1 MATEAKEN
9 LILDALLTA
18 AQLVVGG
25 ATYNTNPA
33 VKAIGLPRDATAIGG
48 GEAIYL
54 QHVRT
59 DLQRL
64 PSGPTHD
71 YEAVFHAWCV
81 GDTDREALNV
91 KDDLL
96 RAVRL
101 SEGALQATALAS
113 AGFRDSV
120 CVIPDPDTVAKIGKA
135 IRIQEF
141 IGAYP
146 LSG

>member
-9 LILDALLTA
+9 LILDVLLTA
-18 AQLVVGG
+18 AQAVIGG

-33 VKAIGLPRDATAIGG
+33 VKRIGLALDAIPQGG
-48 GEAIYL
+48 SEGIYL

-59 DLQRL
+59 SLLRL
-64 PSGPTHD
+64 PSGPSHD

-101 SEGALQATALAS
+101 AEVALHAVAS
-113 AGFRDSV
+113 SGFRDGD

-135 IRIQEF
+135 VRVQEF
-141 IGAYP
+141 VGAFQ
-146 LSG
+146 LTG